1 VKCAITDE
9 TNVQATPK
17 DTTEIHLV
25 RPIKKEKLDWLLA
38 NRSITRIT
46 LSSSCLK
53 RLPKK
58 AQKKIKDKGIGIG
71 VEKRRGRAIDLPL
84 EKIKEIIELRKD
96 YQSIRDIERI
106 TDVPKSTIHYLLKY
120 AERTK
125 IKKGNT
131 IVYLK

>member
-1 VKCAITDE
+1 MKCAITE
-9 TNVQATPK
+9 NTNIQSTPK
-17 DTTEIHLV
+17 DLTEIHLV
-25 RPIKKEKLDWLLA
+25 RPIKKEKIEWLLN
-38 NRSITRIT
+38 NRSLTKIT

-58 AQKKIKDKGIGIG
+58 TQKKIKDKGVSISI
-71 VEKRRGRAIDLPL
+71 EKRRGRPIDLPL